1 VAAHLTSAPAI
12 VRIAGLPSEFL
23 EGLPWHE
30 GAATAAQILTLRGTL
45 DALRREVETA
55 LYDEIPRHPPRERRQ
70 LLAFRRHCH
79 NGRAVAGSLHELER
93 LDFQGQDLAARLRR
107 LVESETELTQAE
119 SAYAEEH
126 ASRHDWEVAVLAGPL
141 RDPAVRRGLALASPS
156 FSTQLEALATRP
168 SGDASRRSGRLVHTL
183 ARYVTRAAFKL
194 SPFSTLTP
202 VALAEIRPV
211 SDPPLRYLGGTRA
224 TTSSLRIKRY
234 LLDQCCELL
243 RRSPSVRPHL
253 AVHLNGTLCQFPGH
267 RYRFLRPPQLVE
279 SETDSQLTYSRY
291 EQITVQLGGA
301 LPGLLLAHP
310 PQGSLGRL
318 LRDLQAEHPEAAS
331 ADLARAVDQ
340 LVEIGFLWLA
350 FPIPSY
356 HPHFERGLR
365 DVLSTLTP
373 SPPLTAAVSLLD
385 EILDVEEGYASAAD
399 PTAAAVGL
407 EGRMVEL
414 HATLQSGLPR
424 GLSVRLEKEPLHNLY
439 EDCFEVSTEVP
450 GGAVLV
456 ADETSLRRALDAGN
470 LVWQIAS
477 FHESRHELLLTLEG
491 FLDRWFGTRELVP
504 LLDLFDRFQPVWE
517 EYLEHLARMPLSRR
531 SGGERRPE
539 VFNPLGLAAVSDL
552 AGMRLCLADQ
562 LAGILRPTAEGEA
575 YPREELRRLV
585 ATLPSRWRNPLGPSL
600 FLQPADPNS
609 TDWVVNR
616 IFEGNGRMSSRYTTV
631 MPARIR
637 QRYLKHYRERS
648 TLDIDGESAE
658 LLDLQYTKKS
668 TSSIHL
674 PQTAR
679 VLVLPGERLDG
690 GDAQAVEMREL
701 FVRRTVGRPLAIVD
715 ARGRLM
721 VPSFLSPLANQ
732 FLPSILK
739 FLDAFGC
746 GVRGNYNLP
755 FAPLRSAGLV
765 HTRRLR
771 VGDLILKRASWEV
784 ERAALPSPA
793 LPAAEFFLQI
803 QRWRREMNLPPEAYL
818 VERNYDSGFHMD
830 VLKPQY
836 MCFESVTLV
845 ELLRESLQ
853 KKEGPLVFVEALPAA
868 GRFPQDPRLGRRAVE
883 IIVEWLALAPAS
895 ERRSHSPSGEFY
907 QPKGAGAPNMLEVNH
922 D

>member
-1 VAAHLTSAPAI
+1 MTHLTSAPAI

-23 EGLPWHE
+23 AGLPWHE
-30 GAATAAQILTLRGTL
+30 GAAAAAQILSLRSTL
-45 DALRREVETA
+45 DALRRDMGIA
-55 LYDEIPRHPPRERRQ
+55 LYDEIPHHPPRERRQ
-70 LLAFRRHCH
+70 LLALRRHCH
-79 NGRAVAGSLHELER
+79 NGRTVAGSLHELGR
-93 LDFQGQDLAARLRR
+93 LSFQSRDLATRLRQ
-107 LVESETELTQAE
+107 LAEAETELAEAE

-141 RDPAVRRGLALASPS
+141 RDPAIRRGLALASPS

-168 SGDASRRSGRLVHTL
+168 SGDASRRTSRPVHTL
-183 ARYVTRAAFKL
+183 TRYVTRASFKL

-202 VALAEIRPV
+202 VALAEIRPL
-211 SDPPLRYLGGTRA
+211 SGAPLRYLGGTRVTA
-224 TTSSLRIKRY
+224 SSLRIKRY

-243 RRSPSVRPHL
+243 RRSPAVRPHL
-253 AVHLNGTLCQFPGH
+253 SVHLNGTLRQFQEQ
-267 RYRFLRPPQLVE
+267 RYRFLRPPQLVK
-279 SETDSQLTYSRY
+279 SGTDSGLTYSRY
-291 EQITVQLGGA
+291 EQISVKLGGA

-318 LRDLQAEHPEAAS
+318 LHDLETEHPDTAS

-365 DVLSTLTP
+365 DFLSTLTP
-373 SPPLTAAVSLLD
+373 SPPLTAAASLLD
-385 EILDVEEGYASAAD
+385 EILDFEEDYVRAAD
-399 PTAAAVGL
+399 PTAAAEEL
-407 EGRMVEL
+407 ERRMVEL
-414 HATLQSGLPR
+414 HATLQRGLPP

-439 EDCFEVSTEVP
+439 EDCFEVSTEAP

-456 ADETSLRRALDAGN
+456 ADELSLRRALDAGN

-477 FHESRHELLLTLEG
+477 LHEARHELLLTLEG
-491 FLDRWFGTRELVP
+491 FLDRWLGTRELIP

-517 EYLEHLARMPLSRR
+517 EYLEHLAGMAFRRR
-531 SGGERRPE
+531 SGGERQPE
-539 VFNPLGLAAVSDL
+539 VFNPLGLATVSDL
-552 AGMRLCLADQ
+552 AGLRLRLADQ
-562 LAGILRPTAEGEA
+562 LAGILRPTADGEA
-575 YPREELRRLV
+575 YPQEELRRLV

-600 FLQPADPNS
+600 FLQPAGPDS
-609 TDWVVNR
+609 IDWVVNR

-631 MPARIR
+631 MPAQIR
-637 QRYLKHYRERS
+637 RRYLEHYRERS
-648 TLDIDGESAE
+648 SLDIEGESAE

-679 VLVLPGERLDG
+679 VLVLPGETLDD

-701 FVRRTVGRPLAIVD
+701 FVRRTAGRPLTIVD
-715 ARGRLM
+715 ASGRLI

-732 FLPSILK
+732 FMPSILK
-739 FLDAFGC
+739 FLDAFGY

-755 FAPLRSAGLV
+755 FAPLCSAGLV
-765 HTRRLR
+765 HARRLR
-771 VGDLILKRASWEV
+771 VGNLILKRASWEV
-784 ERAALPSPA
+784 ERAELPSPA
-793 LPAAEFFLQI
+793 FPATEFFLQI
-803 QRWRREMNLPPEAYL
+803 QRWRREMNLPPETYL
-818 VERNYDSGFHMD
+818 VERNYDAAFHMD

-868 GRFPQDPRLGRRAVE
+868 GHFPQDPCLGRRAVE

-895 ERRSHSPSGEFY
+895 ERRSHSPLGEFY
-907 QPKGAGAPNMLEVNH
+907 QLAGAPNTFGGEP
-922 D
+922 